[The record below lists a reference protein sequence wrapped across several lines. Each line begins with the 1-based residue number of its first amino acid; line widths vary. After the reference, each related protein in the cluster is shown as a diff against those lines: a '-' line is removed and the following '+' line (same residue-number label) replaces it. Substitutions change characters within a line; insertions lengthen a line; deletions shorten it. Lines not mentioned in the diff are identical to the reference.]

1 MTSVAELVADPA
13 LRLEVAAGRGG
24 LDREVTAA
32 AVSELAE
39 PGPWLQGGELLL
51 TIGLLLHRYD
61 DYVAHL
67 DAAGVPAL
75 GLGLGAGLRHQV
87 VPEALAA
94 ACEAVGMPLLAVPDG
109 VPFIAVTK
117 AVFALRA
124 RGERRHLEWALATQR
139 ALTAA
144 AVTPGGLGGI
154 LTAHGRATGCDA
166 VVVDLLG
173 RPLAG
178 GPARLVDEL
187 AELTA
192 QVRAQGLLGAGVD
205 IDGERRREVHPLGS
219 RRLRAVLLLDGPTAA
234 PTANQVTSALV
245 SLLSLELERHH
256 GLGAAER
263 RGRAQLLAHFA
274 RGTVDDDVAARRL
287 AAAGLPERELRAA
300 VIAADQV
307 TDPAAGGGA
316 AARRAG
322 HAAAGGAGHAD
333 ARGAGHAA
341 AGGAGHAVDRPV
353 DRGAAAGAEA
363 AGLAADLSAALPDA
377 LVRIVGEVV
386 ELAVPADVDLDA
398 ALAVL
403 AAGRPA
409 GIGIAARPGGL
420 AVSLR
425 QARSALPESRVR
437 GRPVRAVDLAG
448 VRTLLAV
455 VPPDRLRT
463 YADAVLGHLDADPRA
478 AELLRALAAF
488 CEHNGH
494 WERTAEALGVHRHTV
509 RHRIEAVE
517 QRTGR
522 RLAAA
527 QDRHE
532 LWLAIRVRD
541 LL

>member
-94 ACEAVGMPLLAVPDG
+94 ACEAAGMPLLAVPDG

-187 AELTA
+187 AGLTA

-205 IDGERRREVHPLGS
+205 IDGAIDGGRRREVHPLGS

-316 AARRAG
+316 DARRAG
-322 HAAAGGAGHAD
+322 HAAAGGAGHAV
-333 ARGAGHAA
+333 

-455 VPPDRLRT
+455 VPPERLRT

>member
-61 DYVAHL
+61 AYVAHL

-234 PTANQVTSALV
+234 PAANQVTSALV

-307 TDPAAGGGA
+307 TDPAAGG
-316 AARRAG
+316 
-322 HAAAGGAGHAD
+322 HAV
-333 ARGAGHAA
+333 

-455 VPPDRLRT
+455 VPPNRLRT

>member
-1 MTSVAELVADPA
+1 
-13 LRLEVAAGRGG
+13 
-24 LDREVTAA
+24 
-32 AVSELAE
+32 
-39 PGPWLQGGELLL
+39 
-51 TIGLLLHRYD
+51 
-61 DYVAHL
+61 
-67 DAAGVPAL
+67 
-75 GLGLGAGLRHQV
+75 
-87 VPEALAA
+87 
-94 ACEAVGMPLLAVPDG
+94 MPLLAVPDG

-124 RGERRHLEWALATQR
+124 RAERRHLEWALATQR

-144 AVTPGGLGGI
+144 AVSPGGLGGI
-154 LTAHGRATGCDA
+154 LAAHGRATGCDA

-187 AELTA
+187 AGLTA

-234 PTANQVTSALV
+234 PAANQVTSALV

-300 VIAADQV
+300 VIAAEQV
-307 TDPAAGGGA
+307 TDRGRPRARRPRRRPDRQARCRPGRRPRCRPGRRSRCRPGRRSRCRPRWRAADRCRAPRRSRGGRRGRSGRSGRRPQRRAAG
-316 AARRAG
+316 RAG
-322 HAAAGGAGHAD
+322 A
-333 ARGAGHAA
+333 
-341 AGGAGHAVDRPV
+341 
-353 DRGAAAGAEA
+353 DRGGGGRAGRP
-363 AGLAADLSAALPDA
+363 G
-377 LVRIVGEVV
+377 
-386 ELAVPADVDLDA
+386 DVDLDA

-409 GIGIAARPGGL
+409 GIGIAARPGAL

-437 GRPVRAVDLAG
+437 GQARPRRRPRGRPHPPGGGSRRSGCAPTPTPCWGTSTPTRARPSCCAPSPRSASTTGTGSARRRRWACTATPCATASKRSNSAPAASGRRAGPPRAVARHPG
-448 VRTLLAV
+448 PRPAVTLHRSGA
-455 VPPDRLRT
+455 DDRRLRT
-463 YADAVLGHLDADPRA
+463 ASTTTP
-478 AELLRALAAF
+478 
-488 CEHNGH
+488 
-494 WERTAEALGVHRHTV
+494 TTSS
-509 RHRIEAVE
+509 
-517 QRTGR
+517 
-522 RLAAA
+522 
-527 QDRHE
+527 
-532 LWLAIRVRD
+532 AITT
-541 LL
+541 

>member
-322 HAAAGGAGHAD
+322 HAAAGGAGHA
-333 ARGAGHAA
+333 
-341 AGGAGHAVDRPV
+341 VDRPV

-455 VPPDRLRT
+455 VPPNRLRT

>member
-61 DYVAHL
+61 AYVAHL

-322 HAAAGGAGHAD
+322 HAAAGGAGHAV
-333 ARGAGHAA
+333 

-353 DRGAAAGAEA
+353 DRGAAAEAEA

-455 VPPDRLRT
+455 VPPERLRT

>member
-322 HAAAGGAGHAD
+322 HAAAGGAGHA
-333 ARGAGHAA
+333 
-341 AGGAGHAVDRPV
+341 VDRPV

-448 VRTLLAV
+448 VRTLLAL

>member
-61 DYVAHL
+61 DYVTHL

-187 AELTA
+187 AGLTA

-205 IDGERRREVHPLGS
+205 IDGAIDGVRRREVHPLGS

-316 AARRAG
+316 AGRR
-322 HAAAGGAGHAD
+322 
-333 ARGAGHAA
+333 AGHAA

-420 AVSLR
+420 AVSMR

-437 GRPVRAVDLAG
+437 GRPVHAADLAG

-455 VPPDRLRT
+455 VPPERLRT

>member
-1 MTSVAELVADPA
+1 
-13 LRLEVAAGRGG
+13 
-24 LDREVTAA
+24 
-32 AVSELAE
+32 
-39 PGPWLQGGELLL
+39 
-51 TIGLLLHRYD
+51 
-61 DYVAHL
+61 
-67 DAAGVPAL
+67 
-75 GLGLGAGLRHQV
+75 
-87 VPEALAA
+87 
-94 ACEAVGMPLLAVPDG
+94 MPLLAVPDG

-234 PTANQVTSALV
+234 PAANQVTSALV

-300 VIAADQV
+300 VVAADQV

-316 AARRAG
+316 AARGADR
-322 HAAAGGAGHAD
+322 AAARGADRAAARGAD
-333 ARGAGHAA
+333 RAAARGADRAAARGADRAAARGADRAAARGAGHAA
-341 AGGAGHAVDRPV
+341 ERPV

-437 GRPVRAVDLAG
+437 GRPVHAADLAG

-455 VPPDRLRT
+455 VPPERLRT

>member
-94 ACEAVGMPLLAVPDG
+94 ACEAAGMPLLAVPDG

-322 HAAAGGAGHAD
+322 HAAAGGAGHA
-333 ARGAGHAA
+333 
-341 AGGAGHAVDRPV
+341 VDRPV

>member
-1 MTSVAELVADPA
+1 
-13 LRLEVAAGRGG
+13 
-24 LDREVTAA
+24 
-32 AVSELAE
+32 
-39 PGPWLQGGELLL
+39 
-51 TIGLLLHRYD
+51 
-61 DYVAHL
+61 
-67 DAAGVPAL
+67 
-75 GLGLGAGLRHQV
+75 V

-234 PTANQVTSALV
+234 PAANQVTSALV

-287 AAAGLPERELRAA
+287 AAACLPERELRAA

-316 AARRAG
+316 AARGADRA
-322 HAAAGGAGHAD
+322 A

-341 AGGAGHAVDRPV
+341 ALGADRAADRGAGHAAERPV

-437 GRPVRAVDLAG
+437 GRPVHAADLAG

-455 VPPDRLRT
+455 VPPERLRT

-509 RHRIEAVE
+509 RNRIEAVE

>member
-1 MTSVAELVADPA
+1 MTSVAELVADPT

-94 ACEAVGMPLLAVPDG
+94 ACEAAGMPLLAVPDG

-205 IDGERRREVHPLGS
+205 IDGAIDGGRRREVHPLGS

-322 HAAAGGAGHAD
+322 HAAAGGAGHA
-333 ARGAGHAA
+333 A

-455 VPPDRLRT
+455 VPPERLRT